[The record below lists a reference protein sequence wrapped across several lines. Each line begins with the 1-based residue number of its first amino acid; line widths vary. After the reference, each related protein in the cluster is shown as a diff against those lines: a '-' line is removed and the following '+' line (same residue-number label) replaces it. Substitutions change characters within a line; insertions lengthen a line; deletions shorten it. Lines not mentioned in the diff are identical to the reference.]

1 MVATYTSNL
10 RITKQGDNDNP
21 NTWGNVVNT
30 QIIDLFEESIT
41 GVIAVDCTGSSN
53 IDISSTVANGSTDS
67 ARHAVLELIGA
78 VSTDIQL
85 IVPSVEKIYLIRA
98 AHTGGYTINVRP
110 SGAGSGVDFILDKT
124 ALIYTNG
131 TNIYEVIQSGALF
144 ATNNL
149 NDVSSASTSRTNL
162 GVEIGADVQA
172 YDATLAI
179 LASFDTNGLLTQTA
193 SDTFTGRTLTAG
205 SASVEVT
212 NGNGIS
218 GNPTIEVAAATDVL
232 AGKVELATQAE
243 VDAAIDT
250 GRAITPSTIK
260 TGSIIQS
267 VYDEYT
273 TAGTVAGTI
282 PNDTSVP
289 QNTEGTQILT
299 ASITPSSTSNKIK
312 IRISGIGY
320 HVSAGITVIALFKDS
335 DANAIGAT
343 HIGNAGGN
351 TAAWGSMFIEREIT
365 AGTTSSI
372 TFKVRAS
379 GVLNNYFGAAASTT
393 ITLEEIKA

>member
-1 MVATYTSNL
+1 M
-10 RITKQGDNDNP
+10 
-21 NTWGNVVNT
+21 
-30 QIIDLFEESIT
+30 
-41 GVIAVDCTGSSN
+41 DCTGSSN

-85 IVPSVEKIYLIRA
+85 IVPSVEKVYLIRA

-110 SGAGSGVDFILDKT
+110 SGASSGIDFILDKT

-149 NDVSSASTSRTNL
+149 NDVSNASTSRTNL

-172 YDATLAI
+172 YDATLAT
-179 LASFDTNGLLTQTA
+179 LASFDTDGLLTQTA

-205 SASVEVT
+205 SASVEIT
-212 NGNGIS
+212 NGNGVS
-218 GNPTIEVAAATDVL
+218 GNPTIEVAAATDAL

-299 ASITPSSTSNKIK
+299 ASITPSSTTNKIK
-312 IRISGIGY
+312 IRISGIGW
-320 HVSAGITVIALFKDS
+320 HNSAQTTVMALFKDS
-335 DANAIGAT
+335 DADAIGAT
-343 HIGNAGGN
+343 HIGNSGGS
-351 TAAWGSMFIEREIT
+351 TTAWGSMFIEREIT